1 MILATQYHIKTM
13 KEKYNFDFF
22 DDIINHSYDNEPNQM
37 RRLKMFVEE
46 IERLD
51 GIQDQVK
58 EFYKNNKQRFEDN
71 KQKVWN
77 MLNIV
82 EKDYQFFESLI

>member
-1 MILATQYHIKTM
+1 M
-13 KEKYNFDFF
+13 K
-22 DDIINHSYDNEPNQM
+22 
-37 RRLKMFVEE
+37 RLEMFVEE
-46 IERLD
+46 IKRLD

>member
-1 MILATQYHIKTM
+1 M

-37 RRLKMFVEE
+37 RRLEMFVEE
-46 IERLD
+46 IKRLD

-58 EFYKNNKQRFEDN
+58 EFYKNNEQRFEDN

>member
-1 MILATQYHIKTM
+1 
-13 KEKYNFDFF
+13 
-22 DDIINHSYDNEPNQM
+22 M
-37 RRLKMFVEE
+37 RRLEMFVEE
-46 IERLD
+46 IKRLD

>member
-37 RRLKMFVEE
+37 RRLEMFVEE

>member
-1 MILATQYHIKTM
+1 MDWFPFALVNTTVL
-13 KEKYNFDFF
+13 
-22 DDIINHSYDNEPNQM
+22 PVTV
-37 RRLKMFVEE
+37 LLFVEE
-46 IERLD
+46 IKRLD

>member
-37 RRLKMFVEE
+37 RRLEMFVEE
-46 IERLD
+46 IKRLD
-51 GIQDQVK
+51 GIQDQVT